1 MDIKEHIPTEMYQK
15 SEVSEMN
22 WFTLDD
28 CIDKIRD
35 YNIEKIDMIKKINKL
50 LEKYKLIT

>member
-1 MDIKEHIPTEMYQK
+1 MTPQNEMYQK
-15 SEVSEMN
+15 SEVSEMK
-22 WFTLDD
+22 WFLLEE

-35 YNIEKIDMIKKINKL
+35 YNVEKIDMITKINKL

>member
-1 MDIKEHIPTEMYQK
+1 MDNREDITKEMYQK

-22 WFTLDD
+22 WFSVDD
-28 CIDKIRD
+28 CASRIRD
-35 YNIEKIDMIKKINKL
+35 YNIEKIDLIKKINKL

>member
-1 MDIKEHIPTEMYQK
+1 MPYINESARLE
-15 SEVSEMN
+15 
-22 WFTLDD
+22 LDD

>member
-1 MDIKEHIPTEMYQK
+1 MDDRTDIAKEMYQK

-22 WFTLDD
+22 WFSMDK
-28 CIDKIRD
+28 CISHIRD

>member
-1 MDIKEHIPTEMYQK
+1 MDIKENIPTEMYQK
-15 SEVSEMN
+15 SDVSEMN

>member
-1 MDIKEHIPTEMYQK
+1 MNLQDDKVEEMYQK

-22 WFTLDD
+22 WFSLKE
-28 CIDKIRD
+28 CINKIRN
-35 YNIEKIDMIKKINKL
+35 YNVEKIDMIIRINKL